1 MANTTDI
8 MITSFFDDKAI
19 EFINSE
25 TGLDFRQVTDGVKS
39 GGPRVLSFE
48 AYGTCVRCI
57 GRERI
62 DSLIKAFQS
71 APFECPEYAVMLID
85 DDNGGFNG
93 IVTHNQAN
101 SADS

>member
-8 MITSFFDDKAI
+8 MITSFFDDRAI

-25 TGLDFRQVTDGVKS
+25 TGLNFHQVTDGKMA
-39 GGPRVLSFE
+39 GGPKVLSFE
-48 AYGTCVRCI
+48 AYGACVRCI

-62 DSLIKAFQS
+62 DGLIKAFQS
-71 APFECPEYAVMLID
+71 APFECPEYAIMLID
-85 DDNGGFNG
+85 DDNTDFNG
-93 IVTHNQAN
+93 VVTHNQAN